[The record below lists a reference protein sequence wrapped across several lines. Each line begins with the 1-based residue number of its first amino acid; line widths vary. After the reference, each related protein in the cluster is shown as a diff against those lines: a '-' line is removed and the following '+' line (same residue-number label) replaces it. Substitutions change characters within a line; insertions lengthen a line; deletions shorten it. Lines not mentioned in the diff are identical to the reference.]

1 MNLSTISQKCLSKR
15 SKITE
20 TFRLYKVKTPP
31 PNKGRR
37 EFLLRNEPS
46 KPSKV
51 TVREPSVPLVKVTS
65 AILLAAKPSAGLAET
80 RTRGGFFSTETLKP
94 LASKK

>member
-1 MNLSTISQKCLSKR
+1 MNLSTISQKSLSKR
-15 SKITE
+15 AKISE
-20 TFRLYKVKTPP
+20 DFRLFKVKKPP

-37 EFLLRNEPS
+37 EFLLRSEPS

-51 TVREPSVPLVKVTS
+51 TVRDPSVPLVKVTS
-65 AILLAAKPSAGLAET
+65 AILIAAKPSAGLAET
-80 RTRGGFFSTETLKP
+80 RTRGGFFSMETLKL